1 MPYPASRLRFHSGR
15 GRAQGKQQARATAAI
30 PTEDGLYLS
39 SDTPLESNYIYKLD
53 RQGSLSQLAPSEV
66 NRNRHVRVYGSGIGA
81 QNWQPLL
88 SWQKDRWPMG
98 LFQYGNAFLPDGI
111 NTTSFLA
118 LTTVA
123 VQSDDMVTSLYSV
136 AP

>member
-1 MPYPASRLRFHSGR
+1 
-15 GRAQGKQQARATAAI
+15 
-30 PTEDGLYLS
+30 
-39 SDTPLESNYIYKLD
+39 
-53 RQGSLSQLAPSEV
+53 
-66 NRNRHVRVYGSGIGA
+66 
-81 QNWQPLL
+81 
-88 SWQKDRWPMG
+88 MG

>member
-1 MPYPASRLRFHSGR
+1 MV
-15 GRAQGKQQARATAAI
+15 
-30 PTEDGLYLS
+30 E
-39 SDTPLESNYIYKLD
+39 
-53 RQGSLSQLAPSEV
+53 PSEV
-66 NRNRHVRVYGSGIGA
+66 NHDRHVRVYGSGVGA
-81 QNWQPLL
+81 QTWQPLL

-98 LFQYGNAFLPDGI
+98 LFQYGNAFLPDGT

-123 VQSDDMVTSLYSV
+123 VRSDDMVTSLYAL

>member
-1 MPYPASRLRFHSGR
+1 MV
-15 GRAQGKQQARATAAI
+15 
-30 PTEDGLYLS
+30 E
-39 SDTPLESNYIYKLD
+39 
-53 RQGSLSQLAPSEV
+53 PSEV
-66 NRNRHVRVYGSGIGA
+66 NRDRHVRVYGSGIGA

-98 LFQYGNAFLPDGI
+98 LFQDGNAFFPDGI

-136 AP
+136 AS